1 MAKELTLTGFNWKER
16 EAMLR
21 ISADTYN
28 KWATV
33 VVYAGCATVQC
44 YATVDELRAIAHA
57 ATLAAD
63 ELEIAA
69 LEAA

>member
-1 MAKELTLTGFNWKER
+1 MAKEVKLTGFNWIER

-21 ISADTYN
+21 ISADAPN

-44 YATVDELRAIAHA
+44 YATAEELRAIAHA

-63 ELEIAA
+63 ELEMTR
-69 LEAA
+69 